1 MLANQ
6 LQMTVL
12 AEIIRTSRLWPAAAP
27 SIPPDHI
34 RSASGENCG
43 VWRWENVGNAPSW
56 VSDWIHVSLFEF
68 DSSEALCLCKI
79 TANAKLIDFPILSKK
94 SHVERTVT
102 TETYRDQRC
111 LTPSLERKDGTS
123 APRWSTTKAAVI
135 IGVGDRYSARPN
147 EITWLP
153 RGYCRSARSQCMC
166 FQCFQYPLS

>member
-1 MLANQ
+1 MHQ
-6 LQMTVL
+6 
-12 AEIIRTSRLWPAAAP
+12 
-27 SIPPDHI
+27 
-34 RSASGENCG
+34 
-43 VWRWENVGNAPSW
+43 VGFQIESMFPF
-56 VSDWIHVSLFEF
+56 FEF

-79 TANAKLIDFPILSKK
+79 TIKAKLIDFPILSKK

-147 EITWLP
+147 EIT
-153 RGYCRSARSQCMC
+153 
-166 FQCFQYPLS
+166 